1 MGTAKRERQKAGHQ
15 ARLNVERA
23 MDRRDQRRR
32 RLFSIV
38 GAAVILVAAAAL
50 FTALSDNSS
59 TSTTAATTT
68 TTLASSTTVSAVTL
82 PSAAGKPC
90 VAFNDTLPAGAP
102 EVTMPV
108 GETPK
113 SLVVQDLVAGTGT
126 PVAKGDSVTVNYI
139 GVSCSTGK
147 IFDSSWA
154 NGKPVTFPLSQVITG
169 WSQGLVGMQPNGR
182 RLLVIPPDLGYG
194 STGQGGIAPDESLVF
209 VVDLISTG
217 TSATPGTA
225 AN

>member
-15 ARLNVERA
+15 ARLNVERSL
-23 MDRRDQRRR
+23 DRRDQRRR

-38 GAAVILVAAAAL
+38 GAAVVVVATAAL
-50 FTALSDNSS
+50 FIGLSDNSS

-68 TTLASSTTVSAVTL
+68 TTLATSTTVSAETL

-108 GETPK
+108 GEVPT
-113 SLVVQDLVAGTGT
+113 SLVVEDLITGTGT
-126 PVAKGDSVTVNYI
+126 PVVAGDSVTVNYI

-154 NGKPVTFPLSQVITG
+154 NGKPITFPLNQVITG
-169 WSQGLVGMQPNGR
+169 WSQGLLGMQPNGR
-182 RLLVIPPDLGYG
+182 RLLVIPADLGYG
-194 STGQGGIAPDESLVF
+194 STGQGGIAPDESLIF
-209 VVDLISTG
+209 VVDLISASP
-217 TSATPGTA
+217 SATPGTTP
-225 AN
+225 N

>member
-15 ARLNVERA
+15 ARLNVERSL
-23 MDRRDQRRR
+23 DRRDQRRR

-38 GAAVILVAAAAL
+38 GAAVILVATGAL
-50 FTALSDNSS
+50 FVALSDNSS

-68 TTLASSTTVSAVTL
+68 TTLASTTTVSAVTL

-90 VAFNDTLPAGAP
+90 VAFNDTLPVGAP

-108 GETPK
+108 GAVPT
-113 SLVVQDLVAGTGT
+113 SLVVKDLVVGSGT

-154 NGKPVTFPLSQVITG
+154 NGKPITFPLYQVITG

-194 STGQGGIAPDESLVF
+194 STGQGGIAPDETLVF
-209 VVDLISTG
+209 VVDLISTS

>member
-15 ARLNVERA
+15 ARLNVERSL
-23 MDRRDQRRR
+23 DRRDQRRR

-38 GAAVILVAAAAL
+38 GAAVVLVGTAAL
-50 FTALSDNSS
+50 FIVLSDNTS

-68 TTLASSTTVSAVTL
+68 TTLATSTTVSAETL

-108 GETPK
+108 GEVPT
-113 SLVVQDLVAGTGT
+113 SLVVTDLITGTGT
-126 PVAKGDSVTVNYI
+126 PVVAGDSVTVNYI

-154 NGKPVTFPLSQVITG
+154 SGKPITFPLNQVISG

-182 RLLVIPPDLGYG
+182 RLLVIPADLGYG
-194 STGQGGIAPDESLVF
+194 STGQSGIAPDESLIF
-209 VVDLISTG
+209 VVDLISASA
-217 TSATPGTA
+217 SATPGTTP
-225 AN
+225 N